1 MTQLVIEPVTKIE
14 GHAKLVVDVEDGIVT
29 KARLFSAV
37 PIRGFETFAVG
48 KGIKLLPNVVM
59 RICGIC
65 PAAHAI
71 SASVA
76 IEKAIGLQVPED
88 GLILRTIVG
97 LANRIQSHALAYYF
111 TYDDFIGVEEKRKQL
126 IDMFVQASRVLQIS
140 GLSHIH
146 PPNIVVGG
154 MRGNLSEKGKSEILE
169 SLKRYRQGAEEQR
182 ALFEE
187 TIDRKVN
194 EGEIPEGLGEHNHRR
209 FATDFAYGKENFDPF
224 SIQLIPPEKWY
235 TMEEI
240 DRFKSNMLALW
251 EGEPLEVGVRARME
265 KFYKFKGKG
274 TLDIIRARLEEMIKT
289 ADVMMELLDSLNLKG
304 KVFEQPVPREGTG
317 IGVYEAPRGINIHR
331 AEMRGDGTVMGYKII
346 VPTMFN
352 IPIIEEVIKGN
363 ELKWAEPLVRAYDP
377 CTSCATHT
385 LELQVRENG
394 KVRTITPPP
403 TIETKREVRK

>member
-14 GHAKLVVDVEDGIVT
+14 GHAKLVVDVEDNIVK

-76 IEKAIGLQVPED
+76 VEKAIGLQVPED

-97 LANRIQSHALAYYF
+97 LANRIQSHVLAYYF
-111 TYDDFIGVEEKRKQL
+111 TYDDFIGVKEKRKQL
-126 IDMFVQASRVLQIS
+126 IDMFVQASKVLHIS
-140 GLSHIH
+140 GLSNIH

-154 MRGNLSEKGKSEILE
+154 MRDNLSERGKKQILE
-169 SLKRYRQGAEEQR
+169 SLKIYREGAEEQKV
-182 ALFEE
+182 LFEE
-187 TIDRKVN
+187 MVDKKVS
-194 EGEIPEGLGEHNHRR
+194 EGEIPQGLGEHNRRR
-209 FATDFAYGKENFDPF
+209 FATDFSYGKENFDPF
-224 SIQLIPPEKWY
+224 SIQLVPPEKWY

-265 KFYKFKGKG
+265 KFYRFKGKG

-289 ADVMMELLDSLNLKG
+289 VDVMMDLLESLNLKG
-304 KVFEQPVPREGTG
+304 NVFEQPVPSEGTG
-317 IGVYEAPRGINIHR
+317 IGVHEAPRGISIHR
-331 AEMRGDGTVMGYKII
+331 VEIRRDGTVMGYKII

-352 IPIIEEVIKGN
+352 IPIIEEVIQGR

-385 LELQVRENG
+385 LELQVINSGGNAKHDKDE
-394 KVRTITPPP
+394 K
-403 TIETKREVRK
+403 EVRE